1 MYNLFIEAGQI
12 FAELLNIS
20 IIATWIALVVILLRF
35 LIKKTPKWI
44 TCILWG
50 LVGIKLFLP
59 FSIESPLSLIPSG
72 QPLPVANIYNT
83 SAFVSGNNYTQNV
96 ESGSQIFDAFVDTA
110 IRETSS
116 GSVLKSN
123 FSILACV
130 WLIGVVAM
138 IIYSIISYYRITKK
152 VKESAVF
159 KDNIWVCDYIETP
172 FIMGLI
178 KPRIFIP
185 SNINETDIDY
195 VIAHEKAH
203 IKRKD
208 HWWKPLGFILLTIH
222 WFNPVLWVAYI
233 LMCKD
238 IESACD
244 EKVVK
249 NKGIEIKKA
258 YSKALIN
265 CSMPKKMVSACPLA
279 FGETAVKSR
288 IKSVLNYKK
297 SALWIIIVSLVIC
310 LAVGVGFLTNQP
322 YKADEEL
329 DKAVSELILFETSRS
344 YFSVDDYAIT
354 QGEGH
359 VLFGEERTENSV
371 TVYGYFSHCCFGF
384 ENGVLTNNAGS
395 AGHSAFAATFDIT
408 ESGYQNG
415 SLWLPDD
422 GSLNWP
428 SIEEKFPDEFER
440 KVKRF
445 RDFETLEEQERAYAK
460 AALNE
465 LGIDCPIIDYGGF
478 AHQTLVDDESL
489 DLFKGIA
496 EYPDWIGSIL
506 RFENGVGFIYS
517 TSYDQEEK
525 AYYLARYADGAEKA
539 NAKVYKFNGTEYA
552 YSGEKE
558 IEVETFF
565 GINENRKVYV
575 FKDSVD
581 WLEPTITL
589 NEKNGTFNFIY
600 SHFSSYMCVGKY
612 ELTDAELILKTSD
625 GENIYTF
632 DVNKKG
638 FYFNAKRSSK
648 IPEYRYSSTSEKTET
663 SVPDGAL
670 FELVA

>member
-1 MYNLFIEAGQI
+1 MYNLLIEIGHI
-12 FAELLNIS
+12 FTELLNIS
-20 IIATWIALVVILLRF
+20 LTASWLALAIIFIRLLM
-35 LIKKTPKWI
+35 KKMPKWV
-44 TCILWG
+44 TCVLWSMVG
-50 LVGIKLFLP
+50 LKLILP
-59 FSIESPLSLIPSG
+59 FSVESPLSLIPNEE
-72 QPLPVANIYNT
+72 PLPVAGIYNT
-83 SAFVSGNNYTQNV
+83 SAFVSGNGYNPNA
-96 ESGSQIFDAFVDTA
+96 ESGSQIIDVFVDTA

-116 GSVLKSN
+116 ASMMKSN
-123 FSILACV
+123 LSIIACI
-130 WLIGVVAM
+130 WLIGVAGM
-138 IIYSIISYYRITKK
+138 IIYSIISYHRINKK
-152 VKESAVF
+152 VKESAIL
-159 KDNIWVCDYIETP
+159 KDNIWLSDYIETP

-195 VIAHEKAH
+195 VIAHEQAH

-208 HWWKPLGFILLTIH
+208 HWWKPLGFLLLAIH

-233 LMCKD
+233 FMCKD

-244 EKVVK
+244 EKVIK
-249 NKGIEIKKA
+249 DKGLEIKKA
-258 YSKALIN
+258 YSNALIN
-265 CSMPKKMVSACPLA
+265 CSMPRKMVSACPLA

-297 SALWIIIVSLVIC
+297 PALWIIILSFVIC
-310 LAVGVGFLTNQP
+310 VAVGIGFLTNKP

-329 DKAVSELILFETSRS
+329 DNAVSELILFETSKG
-344 YFSVDDYAIT
+344 YFTVRDYAIT

-359 VLFGEERTENSV
+359 ILFGEERSENSV

-384 ENGVLTNNAGS
+384 ENGVLTNRAGS

-415 SLWLPDD
+415 SLWLPGD
-422 GSLNWP
+422 GSLHWS
-428 SIEEKFPDEFER
+428 SIEEKFPDKYER
-440 KVKRF
+440 KVKIF
-445 RDFETLEEQERAYAK
+445 RDFETLEKQERAYAK
-460 AALNE
+460 SALKD
-465 LGIDCPIIDYGGF
+465 LGIECKILDYGEF
-478 AHQTLVDDESL
+478 SYQTLVDDESL
-489 DLFKGIA
+489 DLFKSVSGF
-496 EYPDWIGSIL
+496 PDWIGSIL
-506 RFENGVGFIYS
+506 RFENGVGFVYS
-517 TSYDQEEK
+517 TSYNQEEK
-525 AYYLARYADGAEKA
+525 AYYLAKYTDGAEKA
-539 NAKVYKFNGTEYA
+539 NAKVYKFNGTEYE

-565 GINENRKVYV
+565 GVNENRKVYV

-581 WLEPTITL
+581 WIEPTITL

-625 GENIYTF
+625 GENVYTF
-632 DVNKKG
+632 DVKKKG
-638 FYFNAKRSSK
+638 FAFNAKKSSK
-648 IPEYRYSSTSEKTET
+648 IPEYRYSSTSEKKET

>member
-1 MYNLFIEAGQI
+1 MYNLFIGAGQF

-20 IIATWIALVVILLRF
+20 LTASWLALAVIFIRLLM
-35 LIKKTPKWI
+35 KKTPKWV
-44 TCILWG
+44 TCILWS

-59 FSIESPLSLIPSG
+59 FSIESPLSLIPNKE
-72 QPLPVANIYNT
+72 PLPVANIYNT
-83 SAFVSGNNYTQNV
+83 ISSVLDNSYNLNV
-96 ESGSQIFDAFVDTA
+96 ESGSQIFDAFVGTA

-116 GSVLKSN
+116 ESVLKSN
-123 FSILACV
+123 LSIIACI
-130 WLIGVVAM
+130 WLMGVAGM
-138 IIYSIISYYRITKK
+138 IIYSIISYHRINKK
-152 VKESAVF
+152 VKESAIL
-159 KDNIWVCDYIETP
+159 KDNIWLSDYIETP

-178 KPRIFIP
+178 KPQIFIP
-185 SNINETDIDY
+185 SNINETDIEY
-195 VIAHEKAH
+195 VIAHENAH

-208 HWWKPLGFILLTIH
+208 HWWKPLGFLLLTIH
-222 WFNPVLWVAYI
+222 WFNPILWVAYI

-244 EKVVK
+244 EKVIK
-249 NKGIEIKKA
+249 DKGIEMKKA
-258 YSKALIN
+258 YSNALIN
-265 CSMPKKMVSACPLA
+265 CSMPKKMISACPLA

-297 SALWIIIVSLVIC
+297 PALWLIIISLVIC
-310 LAVGVGFLTNQP
+310 VVVGIGFLTNQP
-322 YKADEEL
+322 YKADEKL
-329 DKAVSELILFETSRS
+329 DNAISELILFETSRS
-344 YFSVDDYAIT
+344 YFSVEDYAIT

-359 VLFGEERTENSV
+359 VLFGEERSENSV

-384 ENGVLTNNAGS
+384 IDGVLTNRAGS

-408 ESGYQNG
+408 EEGYQNG

-428 SIEEKFPDEFER
+428 SIEEKFPDKYER
-440 KVKRF
+440 KVENF
-445 RDFETLEEQERAYAK
+445 RDFETLEKQERAYAK
-460 AALNE
+460 SALGE
-465 LGIDCPIIDYGGF
+465 LGIECKILDYSELT
-478 AHQTLVDDESL
+478 HQTLVDDESL
-489 DLFKGIA
+489 DFFKGISG
-496 EYPDWIGSIL
+496 YPDWIGSIL
-506 RFENGVGFIYS
+506 RFENGVGFVYS

-539 NAKVYKFNGTEYA
+539 NAEVYKFNGTEYI

-565 GINENRKVYV
+565 GVNENRKVYA

-581 WLEPTITL
+581 WNDPTITL

-612 ELTDAELILKTSD
+612 ELTDDELILKTSD
-625 GENIYTF
+625 GENVYIF
-632 DVNKKG
+632 DVKKKG
-638 FYFNAKRSSK
+638 YAFNADKSSK
-648 IPEYRYSSTSEKTET
+648 IPEYRYSNTSEKSET

-670 FELVA
+670 FELVE

>member
-1 MYNLFIEAGQI
+1 MYNLFIEAGHI

-20 IIATWIALVVILLRF
+20 ITATWIALAVILLR
-35 LIKKTPKWI
+35 LLMKKTPKWV
-44 TCILWG
+44 TCILWS

-59 FSIESPLSLIPSG
+59 FSIESPLSLIPSK
-72 QPLPVANIYNT
+72 QPLPVADIYNT

-96 ESGSQIFDAFVDTA
+96 ESGSQIFDAFVGTA

-152 VKESAVF
+152 VKESVVL
-159 KDNIWVCDYIETP
+159 KDNIRLCDYIETP

-185 SNINETDIDY
+185 SNIDEDDIDF
-195 VIAHEKAH
+195 VIAHEKTH

-208 HWWKPLGFILLTIH
+208 HWWKPLGFLLLTIH
-222 WFNPVLWVAYI
+222 WFNPILWMAYI

-244 EKVVK
+244 EKVIK
-249 NKGIEIKKA
+249 DKGLEIKKA
-258 YSKALIN
+258 YSNALIN
-265 CSMPKKMVSACPLA
+265 CSMPRKMVSACPLA

-297 SALWIIIVSLVIC
+297 PAVWLIIISLVIC
-310 LAVGVGFLTNQP
+310 VAVGIGFLTNQP
-322 YKADEEL
+322 YKPDAEL
-329 DKAVSELILFETSRS
+329 DKAVSELILFETSNG
-344 YFSVDDYAIT
+344 YFTVKDYAIT

-359 VLFGEERTENSV
+359 ILFGEKRSENSV

-384 ENGVLTNNAGS
+384 ENGVLTNRAGS

-408 ESGYQNG
+408 EEGYQNG
-415 SLWLPDD
+415 SLWLPSD

-428 SIEEKFPDEFER
+428 SIEEKFPDKYER
-440 KVKRF
+440 KVEHF
-445 RDFETLEEQERAYAK
+445 RDFEALEEQERGYAK
-460 AALNE
+460 AALRD
-465 LGIDCPIIDYGGF
+465 LGVECKILDYGEF
-478 AHQTLVDDESL
+478 SYQTLVDDESL
-489 DLFKGIA
+489 DLFKNIS

-525 AYYLARYADGAEKA
+525 AYYLARYADGAEEAK
-539 NAKVYKFNGTEYA
+539 AKVYKFNGIEYE
-552 YSGEKE
+552 YLGEKE
-558 IEVETFF
+558 IKVETFF

-581 WLEPTITL
+581 WIEPTITL

-612 ELTDAELILKTSD
+612 ELTDDELILKTSD
-625 GENIYTF
+625 GENAYIF
-632 DVNKKG
+632 DIKKKG
-638 FYFNAKRSSK
+638 FYFNAEKSSK
-648 IPEYRYSSTSEKTET
+648 IPEYRYSSTSEKLET

-670 FELVA
+670 FELIV